1 MSIHVP
7 AGISNNTLYGRWY
20 IASSRQLATV
30 ESIDMIQGPHPLGE
44 VDRQLL
50 KVTVLGVEDHTVDAR
65 IHLLLQSRQL
75 CRRRN
80 FRPQLGD
87 DLPGAGRS
95 HHTCEETV
103 DAQYDS
109 EE

>member
-20 IASSRQLATV
+20 IASSKQLATV

-65 IHLLLQSRQL
+65 IHLLLQARQL
-75 CRRRN
+75 RRRRV
-80 FRPQLGD
+80 F
-87 DLPGAGRS
+87 RS
-95 HHTCEETV
+95 HVRQLSNDLSSVGSPHHSCAETI
-103 DAQYDS
+103 DI
-109 EE
+109 

>member
-7 AGISNNTLYGRWY
+7 VGISNNTLYGRWY

-50 KVTVLGVEDHTVDAR
+50 EVTVLGVEDHAMDAR

-75 CRRRN
+75 CRCRN

-95 HHTCEETV
+95 HHTCEETI